1 MRLRIKM
8 PPLTFAGAMRSA
20 AHVSTLVFRLRLVV
34 TVAAALLLTACA
46 SRPVRQ
52 FQAPPQTLVLQEKA
66 SRGTIHY
73 PAGTYTFESEDSTG
87 YYYRAPRSVR
97 QHSFGGSY
105 PHEGGIFV
113 LKRDPQRIRG
123 YIVLGNERRKLGN
136 LSGVPHEFQ

>member
-1 MRLRIKM
+1 M
-8 PPLTFAGAMRSA
+8 
-20 AHVSTLVFRLRLVV
+20 
-34 TVAAALLLTACA
+34 
-46 SRPVRQ
+46 
-52 FQAPPQTLVLQEKA
+52 LVLQERT

-73 PAGTYTFESEDSTG
+73 PEGVYTFESEDSSG

-136 LSGVPHEFQ
+136 LSDAPHEFQ

>member
-1 MRLRIKM
+1 MRRVRVLI
-8 PPLTFAGAMRSA
+8 A
-20 AHVSTLVFRLRLVV
+20 VS
-34 TVAAALLLTACA
+34 AALLLNGCA
-46 SRPVRQ
+46 SKPLQPFRS
-52 FQAPPQTLVLQEKA
+52 PPQMLVLQERT

-73 PAGTYTFESEDSTG
+73 PEGVYTFESEDSSG

-136 LSGVPHEFQ
+136 LSDAPHEFQ

>member
-1 MRLRIKM
+1 MASLLCRSSRLLLPI
-8 PPLTFAGAMRSA
+8 
-20 AHVSTLVFRLRLVV
+20 
-34 TVAAALLLTACA
+34 AAALLLSSCA
-46 SRPVRQ
+46 SGRRVPQ
-52 FQAPPQTLVLQEKA
+52 FNAPPQTLVLQEA
-66 SRGTIHY
+66 TSRGTIHF
-73 PAGTYTFESEDSTG
+73 PEGTYAFESEDSDG

-136 LSGVPHEFQ
+136 LSDAPHEFQ

>member
-1 MRLRIKM
+1 L
-8 PPLTFAGAMRSA
+8 
-20 AHVSTLVFRLRLVV
+20 LVLL
-34 TVAAALLLTACA
+34 AAAFLLPGCA
-46 SRPVRQ
+46 SRPAPQ
-52 FQAPPQTLVLQEKA
+52 FDAPPQTLVLQESA

-73 PAGTYTFESEDSTG
+73 PEGTYTLESEDSSG

-97 QHSFGGSY
+97 QNSFGGSY
-105 PHEGGIFV
+105 PHEGGVFV

>member
-1 MRLRIKM
+1 
-8 PPLTFAGAMRSA
+8 MRS
-20 AHVSTLVFRLRLVV
+20 VRLLI
-34 TVAAALLLTACA
+34 ALSAALLLNGCA
-46 SRPVRQ
+46 SRPAQQ
-52 FQAPPQTLVLQEKA
+52 FSSPPQTLVLQEST
-66 SRGTIHY
+66 SRGTIHF
-73 PAGTYTFESEDSTG
+73 PEGTYVFESEDSTG

-136 LSGVPHEFQ
+136 LSDAPHEFQ